1 MHQVGNFVAD
11 MEIMHFPYA
20 AVKKSRKWTLFEI
33 VLMFIDTQCL
43 QKHLEHAIQR
53 VMYFDTLYV
62 NTTIWNETAER
73 YLCGQC
79 WKERSVGIYPS
90 VVFYFHVRREIEGAG
105 GGKPQTFLLFY
116 YFLSGM
122 RSYLRR
128 IKYEKPFR
136 KLQLK
141 MLTINR

>member
-1 MHQVGNFVAD
+1 
-11 MEIMHFPYA
+11 
-20 AVKKSRKWTLFEI
+20 
-33 VLMFIDTQCL
+33 MFIGTQCL
-43 QKHLEHAIQR
+43 QKHLELVEDAIQR

-105 GGKPQTFLLFY
+105 GGKPQTFLQFY
-116 YFLSGM
+116 YFLPGM
-122 RSYLRR
+122 RAYLRR

-141 MLTINR
+141 MLTIIRYRNMVFSVVLSLLEPRFSTPFLPNDH